1 MATKIRL
8 ARGGAKKRPFYRI
21 VVADSRSPRNGSFI
35 ERIGTY
41 EPLLSKDNANRLILK
56 EDRIQ
61 YWLATGAET
70 SDRITK
76 LFGLRGIDIK
86 EWRKK
91 GANKEWLT
99 SIRKT
104 GEVSKNE
111 VKPKKQMA
119 SEKLEKP
126 KRKSSAKKKN
136 EA

>member
-35 ERIGTY
+35 EKIGTY
-41 EPLLSKDNANRLILK
+41 EPLLPKDNANRLILK

-91 GANKEWLT
+91 GANKEWLA
-99 SIRKT
+99 SQRKT
-104 GEVSKNE
+104 SEALKSE
-111 VKPKKQMA
+111 TRPKKVVA
-119 SEKLEKP
+119 NEKLEKP

>member
-35 ERIGTY
+35 EKIGTY

-91 GANKEWLT
+91 GANKEWLA
-99 SIRKT
+99 SKRKT

-111 VKPKKQMA
+111 VKPKKEVA
-119 SEKLEKP
+119 NEKLEKP
-126 KRKSSAKKKN
+126 KKKSSTKKKN